1 MRLCVSITILMVLE
15 MFFITKPKACSKCSC
30 LVKNFVFTASYTK
43 TALISSE
50 YTENT
55 TGLMKCAW
63 VIKAQNSSHYVTFKM
78 SQVLAS
84 KSSFCGEDYVF
95 IRDENVKV
103 FRRIYIYLTILFILN
118 GSSGRGPP
126 LGYWCKDGMY
136 DTEVT
141 SYSNAIYVELETY
154 SNGVAGLIFVM
165 SFWESS
171 VSSSVQYGPIEYG
184 IANYVLLAFSVLI
197 GSLLLG
203 AVVFLIYR
211 EYKKHQAEKEMKFRE
226 KLLMRRTG
234 ISGRSGGIIND
245 DFRHDSVSD
254 KNTSFIFLS
263 PTPTSEISL

>member
-15 MFFITKPKACSKCSC
+15 MFFIAKSKACSKCSC

-63 VIKAQNSSHYVTFKM
+63 VIKAQNSSHSVTFKM

-95 IRDENVKV
+95 IRD
-103 FRRIYIYLTILFILN
+103 

-126 LGYWCKDGMY
+126 LGYWCKDGTY